1 VTELDAALK
10 KIRLVIL
17 DVDGVLTDG
26 RLLTHSDGSESKSF
40 HVHDGQ
46 GINFLGRAGIKV
58 ALITGR
64 ASKAVELRASELN
77 IEYLYQGDMN
87 KLGCY
92 RDLLAKVDLPD
103 EAVAYFGDDLPDL
116 PVMRRVG
123 VSIAA
128 ADARSE
134 VRSLATHVTL
144 APGGAGAVREFADL
158 LLKAQSLWQPI
169 VDSFLKDD

>member
-1 VTELDAALK
+1 VSDLQAALK

-64 ASKAVELRASELN
+64 ASKAVELRAAELN
-77 IEYLYQGDMN
+77 IEHLYQGDMN

-92 RDLLAKVDLPD
+92 RDLLAKLDLSD
-103 EAVAYFGDDLPDL
+103 EAVAYLGDDLPDI
-116 PVMRRVG
+116 PVMKRVG
-123 VSIAA
+123 LSVAV
-128 ADARSE
+128 ADARPE
-134 VRSLATHVTL
+134 ARSIATYVTL

-158 LLKAQSLWQPI
+158 LLKAQGRWQTI
-169 VDSFLKDD
+169 VDSFLEDD